1 LAQNLKSKLRS
12 GQLCL
17 GAWITL
23 NSTTVPDILK
33 NLGYDWFVFDTEH
46 SALSLETVSS
56 LIQVLGDK
64 VNPLVRVGAI
74 DQWAIKLSLDIGAQ
88 GVVIPLV
95 NTLEEAER
103 AVKFC
108 KYPPQGIRGVAG
120 GKSAN
125 YGMNSKEYLRSANEQ
140 TVVIVQIE
148 TRQALNNLD
157 DILSVDGIDV
167 AFVGPS
173 DLTMSLGYIDDRAN
187 PGVIEAMEKV
197 ARVCEK
203 HGKVAGIMASS
214 VVEAKNAEKRGFRF
228 ISLASDIK
236 YLMLGAN
243 TFLKFRESS

>member
-1 LAQNLKSKLRS
+1 
-12 GQLCL
+12 
-17 GAWITL
+17 
-23 NSTTVPDILK
+23 
-33 NLGYDWFVFDTEH
+33 
-46 SALSLETVSS
+46 
-56 LIQVLGDK
+56 
-64 VNPLVRVGAI
+64 
-74 DQWAIKLSLDIGAQ
+74 
-88 GVVIPLV
+88 
-95 NTLEEAER
+95 
-103 AVKFC
+103 
-108 KYPPQGIRGVAG
+108 
-120 GKSAN
+120 
-125 YGMNSKEYLRSANEQ
+125 
-140 TVVIVQIE
+140 VVIVQIE